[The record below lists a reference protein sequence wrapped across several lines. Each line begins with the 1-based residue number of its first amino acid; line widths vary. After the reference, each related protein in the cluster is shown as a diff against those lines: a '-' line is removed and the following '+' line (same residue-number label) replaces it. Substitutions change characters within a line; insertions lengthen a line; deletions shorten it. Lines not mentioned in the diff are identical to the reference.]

1 MKTVKIQQE
10 LIKNYANYVKTHN
23 VGLIQSGKL
32 PMCYSIANGKV
43 YLGYATHIFAID
55 KNDILVDL
63 SKFTE
68 IENFRRDDDIINK
81 YRIVDHKFPN
91 AKPSGIIKCLNFRGI
106 LKQGVEIT
114 WGGEEEIYKTYVD
127 KKIFDYYECE
137 DFYFG
142 DRVKPVYAIK
152 DGICIGMILPLSV
165 NF

>member
-23 VGLIQSGKL
+23 VRLIQSGNL

-55 KNDILVDL
+55 ENDILVDL
-63 SKFTE
+63 NKFTE
-68 IENFRRDDDIINK
+68 IENFRRDDIIAK
-81 YRIVDHKFPN
+81 FHIEEHKFPN
-91 AKPSGIIKCLNFRGI
+91 AKISGMVKDLRQ
-106 LKQGVEIT
+106 KQGVEIT
-114 WGGEEEIYKTYVD
+114 WGGDEEIYKTYVD

-142 DRVKPVYAIK
+142 DRLKPVYAIK
-152 DGICIGMILPLSV
+152 DGTCIGMILPLSI
-165 NF
+165 NY